1 VPIFIIILLFISTF
15 SLSTSNVPDEFC
27 SELVGIPACSSVSL
41 DSQHHVPMLGS
52 ALSALFMAVLNG
64 SVDRRQKIIL
74 DCAFRSLLGAHDHKM
89 LDTAF
94 RDAKGT
100 KTVFK
105 ISQPAD
111 VARALDRASSKCLEC
126 LRGLDPDFS
135 AFTVACLLS
144 FVSKGTL
151 PERFF
156 MLTMCIHFLT

>member
-1 VPIFIIILLFISTF
+1 
-15 SLSTSNVPDEFC
+15 
-27 SELVGIPACSSVSL
+27 
-41 DSQHHVPMLGS
+41 MLGS

-74 DCAFRSLLGAHDHKM
+74 DCAFRSLFGAHDHKI

-100 KTVFK
+100 KTIFK
-105 ISQPAD
+105 VSHPVD
-111 VARALDRASSKCLEC
+111 VARALDRSASKCLEC

-135 AFTVACLLS
+135 AFTVSCLLH

-151 PERFF
+151 SK
-156 MLTMCIHFLT
+156 LFLYLRRAFIF